1 MDLVEQFRNESLS
14 FLFSNIKFKTN
25 FTLWKKQILKKIGNT
40 KLETDKLM
48 NLGDDLS
55 TIFKTTSQSGRSQTT
70 LSNAGYY
77 WESLICWYLNLCL
90 VGSNSVV
97 IRNVKELCPEVINDC
112 MSVRYGTTTTNTES
126 DLIGITFP
134 KKNFNSLTKFNIKDV
149 NTIIKK
155 NLDRIEISNIQCK
168 TNWNDNAQIPM
179 LWDIVY
185 SSKGF
190 KSKYIKIGKNNYTLD
205 DLKKFTYSF
214 VTLPSQK
221 ELKKFKT
228 NSMPVLRVNN
238 LSGGNYWGNNSVN
251 GVALSIKEIF
261 TNNFS
266 YGVKNRTIRNDIEKE
281 ASDYNYF
288 LKRFKLIT
296 N

>member
-1 MDLVEQFRNESLS
+1 MDLVEQFRNESLE
-14 FLFSNIKFKTN
+14 FLFSNIKFKKN
-25 FTLWKKQILKKIGNT
+25 FSIWKKPILKKIGNT
-40 KLETDKLM
+40 ELEIDKLID
-48 NLGDDLS
+48 LGDNLS
-55 TIFKTTSQSGRSQTT
+55 KIFKTTSQSGRSQTT
-70 LSNAGYY
+70 LSNAGYS

-90 VGSNSVV
+90 VGSNSLV
-97 IRNVKELCPEVINDC
+97 IRNVKDLCPEVINDC

-134 KKNFNSLTKFNIKDV
+134 KNNINSLTKFNIKDI
-149 NTIIKK
+149 NTIVKK
-155 NLDRIEISNIQCK
+155 EISKIEISNIQCK

-190 KSKYIKIGKNNYTLD
+190 KSKHIKIGKNNHTLD

-221 ELKKFKT
+221 DLKKYKT
-228 NSMPVLRVNN
+228 NSMPVLRVNS
-238 LSGGNYWGNNSVN
+238 LTGGNYWGSNSVN

-266 YGVKNRTIRNDIEKE
+266 YGVKSKTIRNDIKKE
-281 ASDYNYF
+281 ASDYQNF
-288 LKRFKLIT
+288 LKRFKLVT